1 MKIYLLDTNII
12 SEPTKINPNEKVL
25 QKLADNLEYSCISA
39 VTWAEMLSGIKALPD
54 GKRKSG
60 LLDYSIEYVQKQY
73 EILSFDASAANIY
86 SDLYEG
92 LKSKGAPAQ
101 RFDLMIASI
110 AISNNLILVTR
121 NVSDFTTIA
130 ENSNLMIEN
139 WFGDAL

>member
-12 SEPTKINPNEKVL
+12 SEPTKLTPNEKVL

-39 VTWAEMLSGIKALPD
+39 VTWAEMLSGIKSLPE
-54 GKRKSG
+54 GKRKNG

-73 EILSFDASAANIY
+73 EILSFDASAASIY
-86 SDLYEG
+86 SDLYER
-92 LKSKGAPAQ
+92 LKSQGAPAQ
-101 RFDLMIASI
+101 RFDLLIASI

-121 NVSDFTTIA
+121 NVSDFSIIA

-139 WFGDAL
+139 WFEE

>member
-1 MKIYLLDTNII
+1 
-12 SEPTKINPNEKVL
+12 
-25 QKLADNLEYSCISA
+25 
-39 VTWAEMLSGIKALPD
+39 MLSGIKALPD
-54 GKRKSG
+54 GKRKNG

-86 SDLYEG
+86 SDLYER
-92 LKSKGAPAQ
+92 LKSKGSLAQ

-121 NVSDFTTIA
+121 NVSDFTEIA

-139 WFGDAL
+139 WFEEQLGVPLYVP

>member
-1 MKIYLLDTNII
+1 MNIYLLDTNII
-12 SEPTKINPNEKVL
+12 SEPTKISPNENVL
-25 QKLADNLEYSCISA
+25 QKLADNLEYSSISA
-39 VTWAEMLSGIKALPD
+39 VNWVEMLAGIKSLPE
-54 GKRKSG
+54 GKRKNG
-60 LLDYSIEYVQKQY
+60 LFDYSIEYVQKQY

-86 SDLYEG
+86 SDLYER

-121 NVSDFTTIA
+121 NIDDFTAIS

-139 WFGDAL
+139 WFEE

>member
-1 MKIYLLDTNII
+1 MQIYLLDTNII
-12 SEPTKINPNEKVL
+12 SEPTKLSPNENVI

-39 VTWAEMLSGIKALPD
+39 ITWAEMLSGIKALPD
-54 GKRKSG
+54 GKRKNG

-86 SDLYEG
+86 SDLYER
-92 LKSKGAPAQ
+92 LKIKGSPAQ

-121 NVSDFTTIA
+121 NVSDFKDIA

-139 WFGDAL
+139 WFEG

>member
-1 MKIYLLDTNII
+1 MNIYLLDTNII
-12 SEPTKINPNEKVL
+12 SEPTKLSPNENVI

-39 VTWAEMLSGIKALPD
+39 VTWAEILSGIKSLPE
-54 GKRKSG
+54 GKRKTG
-60 LLDYSIEYVQKQY
+60 LFDYSIESVQKQY

-86 SDLYEG
+86 ER
-92 LKSKGAPAQ
+92 LKAKGAPAQ

-121 NVSDFTTIA
+121 NVSDFKDIA

-139 WFGDAL
+139 WYEQE